1 MRKIDARQYIPR
13 GWGRVDAVRPP
24 YPHPHPQCGQVRVGV
39 VRGTNAEGEFEELEL
54 SVKLA

>member
-1 MRKIDARQYIPR
+1 MGSR
-13 GWGRVDAVRPP
+13 GCRPP
-24 YPHPHPQCGQVRVGV
+24 LSPTPTPNGQVRVGV

>member
-1 MRKIDARQYIPR
+1 MPANISR
-13 GWGRVDAVRPP
+13 GDGVEWMPSAPL
-24 YPHPHPQCGQVRVGV
+24 PHPHPQCGQVRVGV

>member
-1 MRKIDARQYIPR
+1 MPTNISR
-13 GWGRVDAVRPP
+13 GDGVERMPSYPP
-24 YPHPHPQCGQVRVGV
+24 PAPHGQVRVGV

>member
-1 MRKIDARQYIPR
+1 MPSALPT
-13 GWGRVDAVRPP
+13 PTP
-24 YPHPHPQCGQVRVGV
+24 TPNGQVRMGV

>member
-1 MRKIDARQYIPR
+1 M
-13 GWGRVDAVRPP
+13 DAVRPP